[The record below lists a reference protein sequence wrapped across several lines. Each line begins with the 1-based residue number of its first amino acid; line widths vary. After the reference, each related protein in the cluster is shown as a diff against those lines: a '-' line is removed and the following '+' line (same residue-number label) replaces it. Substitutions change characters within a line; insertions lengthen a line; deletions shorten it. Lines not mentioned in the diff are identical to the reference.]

1 MIYEIK
7 VSGRRIYSG
16 DSESAFLDILEELAE
31 EYYVSGEPD
40 PNEIE
45 TIIRK
50 ED

>member
-7 VSGRRIYSG
+7 ISGRRIYSG
-16 DSESAFLDILEELAE
+16 GSESAFPDVLEELAE
-31 EYYVSGEPD
+31 EYYIHGEPD

>member
-7 VSGRRIYSG
+7 ISGRRIYSG
-16 DSESAFLDILEELAE
+16 DSESAFFDVLEELAE
-31 EYYVSGEPD
+31 EYYIHGEPD